1 MKFTLGSVTVIAD
14 GPGVMVHTPPLLLQL
29 QQAGYDVDVAATPSA
44 ALFTTPYAPALLTG
58 HPAAR
63 WPLPDTA
70 LTPNRAILLAPSS
83 LNAFKALPA
92 DERQRL
98 ENSPAGLIVAP
109 ALLPDDTPSD
119 ALDEWRHLASPRWL
133 IAPPTAHTPLGA
145 LGDILVAS
153 PETCVEWVR
162 RWQTPQDLAGR
173 RILITAG
180 PTAEDIDPVRY
191 LTNRSTGRMGG
202 SLARIAAR
210 RGAAVTVVHGP
221 LSCPLPDLPGITPV
235 PVRSAQQM
243 FDAVDAHLNHCDVA
257 ILCAAVADYAPAI
270 YSELKLKKSDRGDRP
285 HTLWDMPDA
294 LPLRRTPDIL
304 AHLGSLSPRP
314 FLVGFAAESDHI
326 EENARLKLMR
336 KGCDLL
342 CANDITEPG
351 SGFAVH
357 TNRVT
362 VFTRSGDI
370 HRLPQLDKDDVA
382 RKILDLVAEALG

>member
-1 MKFTLGSVTVIAD
+1 MKFTLGSVTVLAD

-58 HPAAR
+58 HPAAH
-63 WPLPDTA
+63 WPLPDAA
-70 LTPNRAILLAPSS
+70 LTPNRAVLLAPSS
-83 LNAFKALPA
+83 LNAFKALPPA
-92 DERQRL
+92 ERQRL
-98 ENSPAGLIVAP
+98 ENSPAGLLVAP
-109 ALLPDDTPSD
+109 ALLPDDNPAD
-119 ALDEWRHLASPRWL
+119 ALDEWRQLASPRWL
-133 IAPPTAHTPLGA
+133 VVPPTAHTPLGA
-145 LGDILVAS
+145 LGDILVAP
-153 PETCVEWVR
+153 PETCVEWIR

-210 RGAAVTVVHGP
+210 RGATVTVVHGP
-221 LSCPLPDLPGITPV
+221 LSCPLPTLPNIIPV

-243 FDAVDAHLNHCDVA
+243 FDAVDAHLNDCDVA
-257 ILCAAVADYAPAI
+257 ILCAAVADYAPAT
-270 YSELKLKKSDRGDRP
+270 YSELKLKKSDRP
-285 HTLWDMPDA
+285 HSLWDMPDA

-304 AHLGSLSPRP
+304 AHLGARSPRP

-351 SGFAVH
+351 SGFAVS

-362 VFTRSGDI
+362 IFTRTGDI

>member
-1 MKFTLGSVTVIAD
+1 MKFTLGSVTVLAD

-58 HPAAR
+58 HPAAH
-63 WPLPDTA
+63 WPLPDAA
-70 LTPNRAILLAPSS
+70 LTANRAVLLAPSS
-83 LNAFKALPA
+83 LNAFKAIPPA
-92 DERQRL
+92 ERQRL
-98 ENSPAGLIVAP
+98 ENSPAGLLVAP
-109 ALLPDDTPSD
+109 ALLPADNPAD
-119 ALDEWRHLASPRWL
+119 ALDEWRQLASPRWL
-133 IAPPTAHTPLGA
+133 VVPPTAHTPLGA
-145 LGDILVAS
+145 LGDILVAP
-153 PETCVEWVR
+153 PETCVEWIR
-162 RWQTPQDLAGR
+162 RWQTPQDLASR

-210 RGAAVTVVHGP
+210 RGATVTVVHGP
-221 LSCPLPDLPGITPV
+221 LSCPLPTLPNIIPV

-243 FDAVDAHLNHCDVA
+243 FDAVDAHLNDCDVA
-257 ILCAAVADYAPAI
+257 ILCAAVADYAPAT
-270 YSELKLKKSDRGDRP
+270 YSELKLKKSDRP
-285 HTLWDMPDA
+285 HSLWDMPNA

-304 AHLGSLSPRP
+304 AHLGARSPRP

-351 SGFAVH
+351 SGFAVS

-362 VFTRSGDI
+362 IFTRTGDI

>member
-1 MKFTLGSVTVIAD
+1 MKFTLGSVTVLAD

-58 HPAAR
+58 HPAAH
-63 WPLPDTA
+63 WPLPDAA
-70 LTPNRAILLAPSS
+70 LTANRAVLIAPSS
-83 LNAFKALPA
+83 LNAFKAIPPA
-92 DERQRL
+92 ERQRL
-98 ENSPAGLIVAP
+98 ENSPAGLLVAP
-109 ALLPDDTPSD
+109 ALLPADNPAD
-119 ALDEWRHLASPRWL
+119 ALDEWRQLASPRWL
-133 IAPPTAHTPLGA
+133 VVPPTAHTPLGA
-145 LGDILVAS
+145 LGDILVAP
-153 PETCVEWVR
+153 PETCVEWIR

-210 RGAAVTVVHGP
+210 RGATVTVVHGP
-221 LSCPLPDLPGITPV
+221 LSCPLPTLPNIIPV

-243 FDAVDAHLNHCDVA
+243 FDAVDAHLNDCDVA
-257 ILCAAVADYAPAI
+257 ILCAAVADYAPAT
-270 YSELKLKKSDRGDRP
+270 YSELKLKKSDRP
-285 HTLWDMPDA
+285 HSLWDMPDA

-304 AHLGSLSPRP
+304 AHLGARSPRP

-351 SGFAVH
+351 SGFAVS

-362 VFTRSGDI
+362 IFTRTGDI

>member
-1 MKFTLGSVTVIAD
+1 MKFTLGSVTVLAD

-58 HPAAR
+58 HPAAH
-63 WPLPDTA
+63 WPLPDAA
-70 LTPNRAILLAPSS
+70 LTANRAVLLAPSS
-83 LNAFKALPA
+83 LNAFKAIPPA
-92 DERQRL
+92 ERQRL
-98 ENSPAGLIVAP
+98 ENSPAGLLVAP
-109 ALLPDDTPSD
+109 ALLPDDNPAD
-119 ALDEWRHLASPRWL
+119 ALDEWRQLASPRWL
-133 IAPPTAHTPLGA
+133 VVPPTAHTPLGA
-145 LGDILVAS
+145 LGDILVAP
-153 PETCVEWVR
+153 PETCVEWIR
-162 RWQTPQDLAGR
+162 RWQTPQDLVGR
-173 RILITAG
+173 HILITAG

-210 RGAAVTVVHGP
+210 RGATVTVVHGP
-221 LSCPLPDLPGITPV
+221 LSCPLPTLPNIIPV

-243 FDAVDAHLNHCDVA
+243 FDAVDAHLNDCDVA
-257 ILCAAVADYAPAI
+257 ILCAAVADYAPAT
-270 YSELKLKKSDRGDRP
+270 YSELKLKKSDRP
-285 HTLWDMPDA
+285 HSLWDMPDA

-304 AHLGSLSPRP
+304 AHLGARSPRP

-351 SGFAVH
+351 SGFAVS

-362 VFTRSGDI
+362 IFTRTGDI

>member
-1 MKFTLGSVTVIAD
+1 MKFTLGSVTVLAD

-58 HPAAR
+58 HPAAH
-63 WPLPDTA
+63 WPLPDAA
-70 LTPNRAILLAPSS
+70 LTANRAVLLAPSS
-83 LNAFKALPA
+83 LNAFKAIPPA
-92 DERQRL
+92 ERQRL
-98 ENSPAGLIVAP
+98 ENSPAGLLVAP
-109 ALLPDDTPSD
+109 ALLPADNPAD
-119 ALDEWRHLASPRWL
+119 ALDEWRQLVSPRWL
-133 IAPPTAHTPLGA
+133 VVPPTAHTPLGA
-145 LGDILVAS
+145 LGDILVAP
-153 PETCVEWVR
+153 PETCVEWIR

-210 RGAAVTVVHGP
+210 RGATVTVVHGP
-221 LSCPLPDLPGITPV
+221 LSCPLPTLPNIIPV

-243 FDAVDAHLNHCDVA
+243 FDAVDAHLNDCDVA
-257 ILCAAVADYAPAI
+257 ILCAAVADYAPAT
-270 YSELKLKKSDRGDRP
+270 YSELKLKKSDRP
-285 HTLWDMPDA
+285 HSLWDMPDA

-304 AHLGSLSPRP
+304 AHLGARSPRP

-351 SGFAVH
+351 SGFAVS

-362 VFTRSGDI
+362 IFTRTGDI

>member
-1 MKFTLGSVTVIAD
+1 MKFTLGNVTVIAD

-29 QQAGYDVDVAATPSA
+29 QQTGYDVDVAATHSA

-58 HPAAR
+58 HPAAH
-63 WPLPDTA
+63 WPLPDDA
-70 LTPNRAILLAPSS
+70 LTANRAVLLAPSS
-83 LNAFKALPA
+83 LNAFKALPPA
-92 DERQRL
+92 ERQRL
-98 ENSPAGLIVAP
+98 ENSPAGLLVAP
-109 ALLPDDTPSD
+109 ALLPDDNPSD
-119 ALDEWRHLASPRWL
+119 ALAEWRQLAGDRWL
-133 IAPPTAHTPLGA
+133 VVPPTAHTPLGA
-145 LGDILVAS
+145 LGDILVAP

-162 RWQTPQDLAGR
+162 RWQTPQDLADK

-221 LSCPLPDLPGITPV
+221 LSCPLPDFPNITPV

-243 FDAVDAHLNHCDVA
+243 FDAVDDHLNDCDVA
-257 ILCAAVADYAPAI
+257 ILCAAVADYAPAS
-270 YSELKLKKSDRGDRP
+270 YSELKLKKSDKP

-304 AHLGSLSPRP
+304 AHLGALSPRP

-351 SGFAVH
+351 SGFAVK

-362 VFTRSGDI
+362 VFTRTGDI

>member
-1 MKFTLGSVTVIAD
+1 MKFTLGSVTVLAD

-58 HPAAR
+58 HPAAH
-63 WPLPDTA
+63 WPLPDAA
-70 LTPNRAILLAPSS
+70 LTANRAVLLAPSS
-83 LNAFKALPA
+83 LNAFKAIPPA
-92 DERQRL
+92 ERQRL
-98 ENSPAGLIVAP
+98 ENSPAGLLVAP
-109 ALLPDDTPSD
+109 ALLPDDNPAD
-119 ALDEWRHLASPRWL
+119 ALDEWRQLASPRWL
-133 IAPPTAHTPLGA
+133 VVPPTAHTPLGA
-145 LGDILVAS
+145 LGDILVAP
-153 PETCVEWVR
+153 PETCVEWIR

-210 RGAAVTVVHGP
+210 RGATVTVVHGP
-221 LSCPLPDLPGITPV
+221 LSCPLPTLPNIIPV

-243 FDAVDAHLNHCDVA
+243 FDAVDAHLNDCDVA
-257 ILCAAVADYAPAI
+257 ILCAAVADYAPAT
-270 YSELKLKKSDRGDRP
+270 YSELKLKKSDRP
-285 HTLWDMPDA
+285 HSLWDMPDA

-304 AHLGSLSPRP
+304 AHLGARSPRP

-351 SGFAVH
+351 SGFAVS

-362 VFTRSGDI
+362 IFTRTGDI

>member
-1 MKFTLGSVTVIAD
+1 MKFTLGSVTVLAD

-58 HPAAR
+58 HPAAH
-63 WPLPDTA
+63 WPLPDAA
-70 LTPNRAILLAPSS
+70 LTANRAVLLAPSS
-83 LNAFKALPA
+83 LNAFKAIPPA
-92 DERQRL
+92 ERQRL
-98 ENSPAGLIVAP
+98 ENSPAGLLVAP
-109 ALLPDDTPSD
+109 ALLPDDNPAD
-119 ALDEWRHLASPRWL
+119 ALDEWRQLASPRWL
-133 IAPPTAHTPLGA
+133 VVPPTAHTPLGT
-145 LGDILVAS
+145 LGDILVAP
-153 PETCVEWVR
+153 PETCVEWIR
-162 RWQTPQDLAGR
+162 RWQTPQDLVGR

-180 PTAEDIDPVRY
+180 PTAEDIAPVRY

-210 RGAAVTVVHGP
+210 RGATVTVVHGP
-221 LSCPLPDLPGITPV
+221 LSCPLPTLPNIIPV

-243 FDAVDAHLNHCDVA
+243 FDAVDAPLNDCDVA
-257 ILCAAVADYAPAI
+257 ILCAAVADYAPAT
-270 YSELKLKKSDRGDRP
+270 YSELKLKKSDRP
-285 HTLWDMPDA
+285 HSLWDMPDA

-304 AHLGSLSPRP
+304 AHLGARSPRP

-351 SGFAVH
+351 SGFAVS

-362 VFTRSGDI
+362 IFTRTGDI

>member
-1 MKFTLGSVTVIAD
+1 MKFTLGSVTVLAD

-58 HPAAR
+58 HPAAH
-63 WPLPDTA
+63 WPLPDAA
-70 LTPNRAILLAPSS
+70 LTANRAVLLAPSS
-83 LNAFKALPA
+83 LNAFKAIPPA
-92 DERQRL
+92 ERQRL
-98 ENSPAGLIVAP
+98 ENSPAGLLVAP
-109 ALLPDDTPSD
+109 ALLPADNPAD
-119 ALDEWRHLASPRWL
+119 ALDEWRQLASPRWL
-133 IAPPTAHTPLGA
+133 VVPPTAHTPLGA
-145 LGDILVAS
+145 LGDILVAP
-153 PETCVEWVR
+153 PETCVEWIR

-210 RGAAVTVVHGP
+210 RGATVTVVHGP
-221 LSCPLPDLPGITPV
+221 LSCPLPTLPNITPV

-243 FDAVDAHLNHCDVA
+243 FDAVDAHLNDCDVA
-257 ILCAAVADYAPAI
+257 ILCAAVADYAPAT
-270 YSELKLKKSDRGDRP
+270 YSELKLKKSDRP
-285 HTLWDMPDA
+285 HSLWDMPDA

-304 AHLGSLSPRP
+304 AHLGARSPRP

-351 SGFAVH
+351 SGFAVS

-362 VFTRSGDI
+362 IFTRTGDI